1 MKGRETYGC
10 LVKTKH
16 GYTLLEV
23 TIALIIIGMS
33 LGVLFGEMSRSKSLS
48 FKADLMLDSV
58 RILHNLTEDPVFMK
72 KAISND
78 NAQGDVPGEKGWS
91 YSVKVNPL
99 NMKLKPEDTPVEI
112 SGMKLVKICVKKK
125 HTDYNR
131 EYCITRWY
139 REK

>member
-10 LVKTKH
+10 LVKMEH

-72 KAISND
+72 KAIGND

-99 NMKLKPEDTPVEI
+99 NMKLKPEDAPVEI